1 MNEAPKSEATVG
13 QLLSALASDTGVL
26 VRQEVQLA
34 ATELTEKARATAR
47 SAGFI
52 LAGGALIHLACVA
65 ALLALVAGLYPTVPA
80 WASAGAMGLLFVGSG
95 AILVR
100 TGLSRL
106 EIIGMRSSPTITT
119 LRDDAAWAKEQL
131 R

>member
-1 MNEAPKSEATVG
+1 MNENKSEATVG
-13 QLLSALASDTGVL
+13 QLFGALASDTGSL

-34 ATELTEKARATAR
+34 ATEMTEKAKAAAR

-52 LAGGALIHLACVA
+52 VAGGALLQVACIAFVLAVIA
-65 ALLALVAGLYPTVPA
+65 RLYPTVPP
-80 WASAGAMGLLFVGSG
+80 WASAAVLGLVFVGVG

-100 TGLSRL
+100 SGLSTL
-106 EIIGMRSSPTITT
+106 EDLSARPSETVTT
-119 LRDDAAWAKEQL
+119 LRDDAAWAKEQV

>member
-1 MNEAPKSEATVG
+1 MTEQKSEATVG
-13 QLLSALASDTGVL
+13 QLLSALASDTGAL

-34 ATELTEKARATAR
+34 ATEMTEKAKAAAR
-47 SAGFI
+47 SAGLI
-52 LAGGALIHLACVA
+52 VAGGALIQLACIA
-65 ALLALVAGLYPTVPA
+65 AVLALMAGLHPTVPT
-80 WASAGAMGLLFVGSG
+80 WASAAALGLLFIGSG

-100 TGLSRL
+100 SGLSTL
-106 EIIGMRSSPTITT
+106 ENLGTAPSVTVET

>member
-1 MNEAPKSEATVG
+1 MNEQKSEATVG
-13 QLLSALASDTGVL
+13 QLFGALASDTGAL

-34 ATELTEKARATAR
+34 ATEMTEKAKAAAR

-52 LAGGALIHLACVA
+52 VAGGALLQVACVA
-65 ALLALVAGLYPTVPA
+65 VVLALMAGLYPTAPP
-80 WASAGAMGLLFVGSG
+80 WASAAVLGLIFVGAG

-100 TGLSRL
+100 SGLSTL
-106 EIIGMRSSPTITT
+106 EHLGTGPSETITT
-119 LRDDAAWAKEQL
+119 LRDDAVGLKEQL